1 MDIDL
6 RVIQQ
11 NQKSGLRQTDPR
23 AFTAGAQGLIQLGQ
37 GLQDVGDA
45 GAKYASAQQA
55 LYNDNI
61 VGLGERQFTQD
72 VNETMNVIE
81 FGEVDANGNRTLLDP
96 NDLAPTA
103 VKLLREKQKKVLK
116 NIPAIRRSKFLMKTT
131 AQMQAAQVKAFG
143 LGHTRVLAQARKLD
157 IEFKNDTLALIGNM
171 TPAQRAEVEKT
182 YGQKL
187 ARGVITGAYEADEAE
202 KLLRTFQEDAAD
214 TVENHKTNVMF
225 AGDYTVEDLDKRSEE
240 IGANLYLNPKEK
252 DARQVALW
260 ERAERIQRKRQSA
273 LERRARENNDEQMAI
288 LSEKMVTDR
297 SDPTKSGSGGSL
309 KLDPSTGRVRVIGAG
324 ITQEDLDYAKAHGL
338 NDDKD
343 ILQIQKIVNNN
354 EDLQHMGEEDNDI
367 GVGYL
372 KDLEGLEFKALTKN
386 WTDATL
392 SAEIEKLQKKA
403 MTETV
408 GSNDPFTLT
417 SVEMEKINAK
427 ATTIIKA
434 FKDEGKRNL
443 KAAKESARQRL
454 RTLFGGSDQFADK
467 YNSKRNELVTD
478 TVIAAHLLID
488 SGDRWDVAVDK
499 VRKFTTTLEAEGIQ
513 EFKAGQFESLL
524 KKAKRGN
531 LTKDDVVILQEMVR
545 RRKIRTGIIKKED

>member
-1 MDIDL
+1 MNVDL

-11 NQKSGLRQTDPR
+11 NQNSGLRQTDPR

-37 GLQDVGDA
+37 SMQSVGQV
-45 GAKYASAQQA
+45 GVEYASAQQA
-55 LYNDNI
+55 LHNDNL

-81 FGEVDANGNRTLLDP
+81 FGEPDANGKRTLLDP
-96 NDLAPTA
+96 NTLAPTA
-103 VKLLREKQKKVLK
+103 VKALRKKQKAVLK
-116 NIPAIRRSKFLMKTT
+116 SIPAIRRSKFLMKTT
-131 AQMQAAQVKAFG
+131 AQIQAAQVKAFG
-143 LGHTRVLAQARKLD
+143 LGHTRVLGQARKLD
-157 IEFKNDTLALIGNM
+157 IEHKNDMLAVVGNM
-171 TPAQRAEVEKT
+171 TPTELASAENF
-182 YGQKL
+182 YAQKL
-187 ARGVITGAYEADEAE
+187 ARGVLSGAYEADEAE
-202 KLLRTFQEDAAD
+202 KLFRTFQEDVAD

-225 AGDYTVEDLDKRSEE
+225 AGNFTVEDLDKRSIE
-240 IGANLYLNPKEK
+240 IGANLHLNPKEK

-260 ERAERIQRKRQSA
+260 ERAERIQRKRQAA
-273 LERRARENNDEQMAI
+273 LERQARENNDEQMSI

-309 KLDPSTGRVRVIGAG
+309 KFDLSTGQVRVIGAG
-324 ITQEDLDYAKAHGL
+324 ITQADLDYAKKHGL
-338 NDDKD
+338 RDDKD
-343 ILQIQKIVNNN
+343 ITKIQNIVNDN
-354 EDLQHMGEEDNDI
+354 EDLQHMGEADNDL

-372 KDLEGLEFKALTKN
+372 KDLEGLEFQALTKN
-386 WTDATL
+386 WTDAKL
-392 SAEIEKLQKKA
+392 SAEIVKLQKKA

-408 GSNDPFTLT
+408 GSDDPFTLT
-417 SVEMEKINAK
+417 SVEMEKINSK

-467 YNSKRNELVTD
+467 YNSKRNELLTD

-488 SGDRWDVAVDK
+488 SGVRWDVAVDK

-531 LTKDDVVILQEMVR
+531 LTTDDVLVLQEMVR
-545 RRKIRTGIIKKED
+545 RRKKRTGKTTKED